1 MNFASRLLITGFTA
15 FWLLQYIGCASR
27 GRPGGGPVDKTPPE
41 IVYTFPQP
49 DSLNID
55 QIANIDIH
63 FSERM
68 DETSV
73 ANSIFT
79 SPPME
84 YDIDWS
90 GGDQLSL
97 KLKHE
102 LDNDRTYLITIGT
115 GAMDAR
121 KNRMNNSFQLAFSTG
136 AYLDRGQL
144 SGQVYGITAKD
155 IFYIYAY
162 QIDDPDSLNPTIN
175 QADFLTQPSEDG
187 QFTMQYLPLAAYRI
201 FVIEDQNRNLLL
213 DANYERVG
221 IPFRDSHLDSSKMQ
235 EGDLNFR
242 VTQIDTVPPML
253 TGARS
258 LFNNKVLLRF
268 SEPVRHPGHIQIVD
282 TLSLSALSI
291 KSVVQNSENLS
302 QMYAYTAEQEPER
315 GYRIRTNEI
324 EDLDGNVFFAAQIVD
339 FSGSENID
347 TTRFELLSVTPR
359 DSAMNVKYPAQ
370 IEIKFSVPIDTLSL
384 QNSFFCLDENGDTMK
399 GIWHFEDLINCSFI
413 PIMTFLPDQQYKFSI
428 NQGGITSLFNTGL
441 ADSLIQNTFFM
452 ISSDEFGSLSGT
464 TNLDAEQLDDGFIE
478 IFPVGRNK
486 ESMLF
491 NIDRNNT
498 FYAQWLTAGEYQ
510 IGGFIDLDKNNSYSY
525 GTLFPFKYSEPVF
538 INPDTIN
545 VRKRWEFSGIKI
557 NYPDLNE

>member
-1 MNFASRLLITGFTA
+1 MNSVSRLLIAGFTA
-15 FWLLQYIGCASR
+15 FWLLQHIGCASR

-41 IVYTFPQP
+41 IVFTFPQP

-55 QIANIDIH
+55 QIAKIDIH
-63 FSERM
+63 FDERM

-90 GGDQLSL
+90 GGEQLSL

-102 LDNDRTYLITIGT
+102 LDSDRTYLITIGT

-136 AYLDRGQL
+136 AHLDRGQL

-162 QIDDPDSLNPTIN
+162 HIDDPDSLNPTIN
-175 QADFLTQPSEDG
+175 RADFLTQPSENG
-187 QFTMQYLPLAAYRI
+187 QFMMQYLPLASYRI

-213 DANYERVG
+213 DANYERIG
-221 IPFRDSHLDSSKMQ
+221 IPFRDSHLDSAKIQ
-235 EGDLNFR
+235 EHDLNFR
-242 VTQIDTVPPML
+242 VTQIDTVPPMM

-268 SEPVRHPGHIQIVD
+268 SEPVRHPRHIQIID
-282 TLSLSALSI
+282 TLSLSVLSI
-291 KSVVQNSENLS
+291 KSLIQNSENLS
-302 QMYAYTAEQEPER
+302 QMYAYTTEQEPER
-315 GYRIRTNEI
+315 GYRIQTSEV
-324 EDLDGNVFFAAQIVD
+324 EDLDGNVFYAHQTVD
-339 FSGSENID
+339 FSGSGNID
-347 TTRFELLSVTPR
+347 TTRFELLSVMPR
-359 DSAMNVKYPAQ
+359 DSAINVIYPAR

-384 QNSFFCLDENGDTMK
+384 QSSFFCLDEKGDTMK

-413 PIMTFLPDQQYKFSI
+413 PTMTFLPDQQYKFSI
-428 NQGGITSLFNTGL
+428 NMGGITSLFNTAL
-441 ADSLIQNTFFM
+441 ADSLIHHTFFM

-464 TNLDAEQLDDGFIE
+464 TNLDSVQLEDGFIE
-478 IFPVGRNK
+478 IYPVRGNK
-486 ESMLF
+486 ESVLF
-491 NIDRNNT
+491 RVDKNNT
-498 FYAQWLTAGEYQ
+498 FFVQWLTAGEYQ
-510 IGGFIDLDKNNSYSY
+510 IGGFNDLDKNNSYSY

-538 INPDTIN
+538 INPDTIK

-557 NYPDLNE
+557 NYPDVNE